1 MYYIHVFKGKIMKAL
16 TLRPLII
23 AIGLLACGATYA
35 QDFSQVIVFGDS
47 LSDTGRAKQ
56 AYKFGFFY
64 PSFTTN
70 PDPVWSQVL
79 ASHYGKTANA
89 NTPADPEGTNYAF
102 GGALSGKDTK
112 LPGGV
117 KPQHVKAQISNYLDN
132 KTVDPNALYAVWV
145 GANDLSQAS
154 GKDSLTAQ
162 QIIIEASN
170 HTVDSVNTLSER
182 GAKTV
187 LVPNLP
193 DLSLTPRLVK
203 GRIKVNGVSRKYT
216 PSERLAVKLGTKTY
230 NTNLYTALNQSNANV
245 IPANTFALLQE
256 AVADKE
262 SFGFKNVDGFACKK
276 SLINVLACNERAL
289 VEKNANE
296 TYVFADDIH
305 PSGRTHR
312 ILAQYYQSLIDSPA
326 QMASIVGQL
335 SQSGA
340 VNHQNLYRQLNT
352 LDNGSSSVWLQGA
365 ISNAK
370 FDDKQRLNKP
380 NFMLG
385 FDMSG
390 QTHHTGLYVNHQNQT
405 HNPTTYINAESK
417 QLGAGVYHQ
426 HDFGDLR
433 LNADIGLDK
442 IDLRTQRTVKWDGAP
457 RLHNAKADGQRYHA
471 GLQLGYD
478 VIKSGATLR
487 PYVGV
492 NAQST
497 RVKTFTED
505 NAKLSTALQYDLPT
519 QKSLQGSIGLDMH
532 YPITSVI
539 GVQAGIGH
547 SHEFKD
553 DNLTVGAKLP
563 SVLEYHRNYT
573 MPVAYQNANST
584 YAHLGAKA
592 SFGSTALNAGL
603 TATHASGHT
612 DTGGYVGFQAKF

>member
-1 MYYIHVFKGKIMKAL
+1 MKAL
-16 TLRPLII
+16 MLRRPLAI

-35 QDFSQVIVFGDS
+35 QDFSQVVVFGDS
-47 LSDTGRAKQ
+47 LSDTGQVKAVS
-56 AYKFGFFY
+56 AFGRLMQ

-70 PDPVWSQVL
+70 PDPVWAQVL
-79 ASHYGKTANA
+79 ASHYGKTANP
-89 NTPADPEGTNYAF
+89 NTLADPEGTNYAF
-102 GGALSGKDTK
+102 GGALSSKDFK
-112 LPGGV
+112 RLGV
-117 KPQHVKAQISNYLDN
+117 NILSVKTQINNHLN
-132 KTVDPNALYAVWV
+132 GKTVDPNALYTVWI
-145 GANDLSQAS
+145 GANDLSEAS
-154 GKDSLTAQ
+154 EALKAGKDLSTVQ
-162 QIIIEASN
+162 KMIIEASN
-170 HTVDSVNTLSER
+170 DTAESVQILSKR
-182 GAKTV
+182 GATTV

-193 DLSLTPRLVK
+193 DLSLTPRFVNDKNSAPNARLSA
-203 GRIKVNGVSRKYT
+203 RI
-216 PSERLAVKLGTKTY
+216 Y
-230 NTNLYTALNQSNANV
+230 NANLYTALNESNANV

-256 AVADKE
+256 AVANKE
-262 SFGFKNVDGFACKK
+262 AFGFKNVDGVACKR
-276 SLINVLACNERAL
+276 SFLGLLECNEKTL
-289 VEKNANE
+289 VEPNANE
-296 TYVFADDIH
+296 TYAFADDIH

-335 SQSGA
+335 NQSGT

-365 ISNAK
+365 ISNVK

-405 HNPTTYINAESK
+405 HNPATYINAESK

-426 HDFGDLR
+426 HSFGNLR
-433 LNADIGLDK
+433 LNADVGLDK
-442 IDLRTQRTVKWDGAP
+442 IDLRTQRTIKWDGAP
-457 RLHNAKADGQRYHA
+457 RLHNAKANGQRYHA

-478 VIKSGATLR
+478 ITKSDATLR
-487 PYVGV
+487 PYIGV
-492 NAQST
+492 NAQNT
-497 RVKTFTED
+497 KVKTFTED

-519 QKSLQGSIGLDMH
+519 QKSLQGSIGLDVN

-563 SVLEYHRNYT
+563 SVVEYHHNYT

-592 SFGSTALNAGL
+592 SFGSATLNAGL